1 MSQLADRGEYASLN
15 DRMGHLFAI
24 RIAVAAVTALGGV
37 LRPDALGV
45 PLANILTVTA
55 AYAAA
60 SVILELGRRRSTRLG
75 YSLLTVL
82 LLLDGVYLAAATYA
96 TGGTESPFRFLI
108 YLHLVAVSL
117 LASYRTGLKIALWHS
132 LLLFVVLYA
141 QAANLLPPVDVVPG
155 RAIEFDRMPVVHV
168 TSFWLF
174 ALGTSVFSAINER
187 ELRQRRADLQA
198 MVDVG
203 ARLDEARDPVVQ
215 SRIVLDGLVNHFG
228 FARGLVLG
236 ASDAQVLALATHNAA
251 ATPTSKADPDA
262 IVRRAWDER
271 RPLPV
276 RRLDATTNPFLTT
289 VMPDAQ
295 NVLVTP
301 MIADGRPVGAIV
313 LEQGGR
319 RIFGIQRRIVSIVA
333 QLASIGALNLRNAVL
348 LRHVQDL
355 AERDSLT
362 GAANRH
368 MFQASLERALDP
380 ESAPHRA
387 DRVSAV
393 LFVDLDDFKV
403 VNDSLGHHAG
413 DALLVAVT
421 ERISDLVRDTDLV
434 ARLGGDE
441 FAILTSDT
449 PDLARSRSMAERL
462 VRELRAPYMLDDRV
476 VSVTAS
482 IGIASARDAVGGAG
496 DMVRNADVAMYM
508 AKANGKAGFAV
519 FDPGMHAAI
528 RDRHELASE
537 LQRAV
542 ELDQLRLVY
551 QPIVELETRRMAGAE
566 ALVRWD
572 HPERGTISPGQ
583 FIEIAEENG
592 SILPIGRWVLRE
604 ACRQTGEWQRE
615 GAVPADLFLS
625 VNVSAREIQ
634 QTGFIEGVR
643 ETLAESGIDPRRLVL
658 EITET
663 ALLRATPSTIATLDD
678 LRSLGVRVSIDDFGT
693 GYFSLSHLRQ
703 FPVDVLK
710 IASEFVQGA
719 DAGDR
724 SSALAGAIVAL
735 GRSLHIDTVAE
746 GIESVEQAERM
757 RTLGCTYGQG
767 YLFSR
772 PLGGAQ
778 FRDQAEQA
786 GPPEPAVASDPVP
799 QRADERARKRRTPRT
814 RRTVA
819 APGL

>member
-1 MSQLADRGEYASLN
+1 VSLSPDRGEYASLN
-15 DRMGHLFAI
+15 DRMGYLFAI
-24 RIAVAAVTALGGV
+24 RMAVAIVTLIAGAI
-37 LRPDALGV
+37 RPEVLGV
-45 PLANILTVTA
+45 PYGTV
-55 AYAAA
+55 A
-60 SVILELGRRRSTRLG
+60 SVAIGYAVVSVVFEAMRRNSTRFG
-75 YSLLTVL
+75 YSLLTVML
-82 LLLDGVYLAAATYA
+82 LIDGAFLATAMYV
-96 TGGTESPFRFLI
+96 TGGTQSPFRFLI

-141 QAANLLPPVDVVPG
+141 QAAHLVPPVDVVPG
-155 RAIEFDRMPVVHV
+155 RDIEFDRMPVLNV

-174 ALGTSVFSAINER
+174 ALATSIFSALNER

-198 MVDVG
+198 LVDVG

-215 SRIVLDGLVNHFG
+215 SRIVLDGLVDRFG
-228 FARGLVLG
+228 FVRGLILG
-236 ASDAQVLALATHNAA
+236 ATDGQLLVLASHGV
-251 ATPTSKADPDA
+251 ADPPTTRIDPDV
-262 IVRRAWDER
+262 IVKRAWDQR

-276 RRLDATTNPFLTT
+276 RKLDPVANPFLAAA
-289 VMPDAQ
+289 MADAR
-295 NVLVTP
+295 NVLVSP
-301 MIADGRPVGAIV
+301 MLADGRPVGAIV
-313 LEQGGR
+313 LEYG
-319 RIFGIQRRIVSIVA
+319 QRRTLGIERRVVSVVG
-333 QLASIGALNLRNAVL
+333 QLASIAALNLRNAVL

-362 GAANRH
+362 GAANRR
-368 MFQASLERALDP
+368 MFQLSLERVLEP

-393 LFVDLDDFKV
+393 LFIDLDDFKV
-403 VNDSLGHHAG
+403 VNDSLGHAAG
-413 DALLVAVT
+413 DSLLVAVT
-421 ERISDLVRDTDLV
+421 ERIAGLVRDNDLV

-441 FAILTSDT
+441 FAVLTTDK
-449 PDLARSRSMAERL
+449 PDLARARAMAERL
-462 VRELRAPYMLDDRV
+462 VRELRTPYIIDGKPV
-476 VSVTAS
+476 HVSAS
-482 IGIASARDAVGGAG
+482 IGIASARDAVDGAR
-496 DMVRNADVAMYM
+496 DLVRNADVAMYM

-528 RDRHELASE
+528 RDRHELAAE

-572 HPERGTISPGQ
+572 HPERGTIAPGQ

-592 SILPIGRWVLRE
+592 AILPIGRWVLRE
-604 ACRQTGEWQRE
+604 ACRQTGAWQRE
-615 GAVPADLFLS
+615 GAVPDDLFLS

-634 QTGFIEGVR
+634 QAGFVHGVR
-643 ETLAESGIDPRRLVL
+643 ETLAESGIDPNRLVL

-663 ALLRATPSTIATLDD
+663 ALLRATPATIGTLDE
-678 LRSLGVRVSIDDFGT
+678 LRGLGVRIVIDDFGT

-703 FPVDVLK
+703 FPVDLLK

-719 DAGDR
+719 DSGDR

-735 GRSLHIDTVAE
+735 GRSLDIRTVAE
-746 GIESVEQAERM
+746 GIETVEQAERM
-757 RTLGCTYGQG
+757 RSLGCMYGQG

-772 PLGGAQ
+772 PISGTA
-778 FRDQAEQA
+778 FRSQASDATQAEA
-786 GPPEPAVASDPVP
+786 DGATDVAAPEKPV
-799 QRADERARKRRTPRT
+799 RRRGSRT
-814 RRTVA
+814 RRQA
-819 APGL
+819 LAPNPG

>member
-1 MSQLADRGEYASLN
+1 MTHAPDRGDYAALN
-15 DRMGHLFAI
+15 DRMGYLFAI
-24 RIAVAAVTALGGV
+24 RVAVAIVTVVGAAI
-37 LRPDALGV
+37 RPEALGV
-45 PLANILTVTA
+45 PFATVATITG
-55 AYAAA
+55 AYAFIAIA
-60 SVILELGRRRSTRLG
+60 LEIARRRSGRFG
-75 YSLLTVL
+75 FGLLTVL
-82 LLLDGVYLAAATYA
+82 LLIDGVYLAAATYA
-96 TGGTESPFRFLI
+96 TGGTQSPFRFLI

-141 QAANLLPPVDVVPG
+141 QAASLLPAVDVLPG
-155 RAIEFDRMPVVHV
+155 RAIEFDRMPVLHV

-174 ALGTSVFSAINER
+174 ALATSVFSAINER
-187 ELRQRRADLQA
+187 ELRQRRTDLQA

-203 ARLDEARDPVVQ
+203 SRLDEARDPVVQ
-215 SRIVLDGLVNHFG
+215 SRIVLEGLVDRFG

-236 ASDAQVLALATHNAA
+236 ASDGQVLALATHATET
-251 ATPTSKADPDA
+251 TPTTKVDPDA
-262 IVRRAWDER
+262 IIGRAWDQR

-276 RRLDATTNPFLTT
+276 RTLDAVANPFLAGAL
-289 VMPDAQ
+289 PGAR
-295 NVLVTP
+295 NLLVSP

-313 LEQGGR
+313 LEMGSR
-319 RIFGIQRRIVSIVA
+319 RRFGIERRVVSVVA
-333 QLASIGALNLRNAVL
+333 QLASMAALNLRNAVL

-362 GAANRH
+362 GAANRR
-368 MFQASLERALDP
+368 MFQVSLERVLD
-380 ESAPHRA
+380 SASAHPA
-387 DRVSAV
+387 DQVSAV
-393 LFVDLDDFKV
+393 LFIDLDDFKI
-403 VNDSLGHHAG
+403 VNDSLGHSAG

-421 ERISDLVRDTDLV
+421 ERIAGMVRDSDLV

-441 FAILTSDT
+441 FAILTTDG
-449 PDLARSRSMAERL
+449 PDLARARSMAERL
-462 VRELRAPYMLDDRV
+462 VRELRAPYLINGKPV
-476 VSVTAS
+476 LVTAS
-482 IGIASARDAVGGAG
+482 IGIASARDAIDGAR

-508 AKANGKAGFAV
+508 AKANGKSGFAV

-551 QPIVELETRRMAGAE
+551 QPIVELETRRLAGAE

-572 HPERGTISPGQ
+572 HPERGTIAPGQ

-592 SILPIGRWVLRE
+592 AILPIGRWVLRE
-604 ACRQTGEWQRE
+604 ACRQTGAWQRE
-615 GAVPADLFLS
+615 GAVPDDLFLS

-634 QTGFIEGVR
+634 QAGFIEGVR
-643 ETLAESGIDPRRLVL
+643 ETLVESGIDPRRLVL

-663 ALLRATPSTIATLDD
+663 ALLQATPTTISTLLA
-678 LRSLGVRVSIDDFGT
+678 LRDLGVRVVIDDFGT

-703 FPVDVLK
+703 FPVDILK
-710 IASEFVQGA
+710 VASEFVQGA

-735 GRSLHIDTVAE
+735 ARSLDITTVAE
-746 GIESVEQAERM
+746 GIETLEQAERM
-757 RTLGCTYGQG
+757 RALGCTYGQG

-772 PLGGAQ
+772 PLAGAAFQ
-778 FRDQAEQA
+778 SQA
-786 GPPEPAVASDPVP
+786 GEPARAAATAVANGQAAP
-799 QRADERARKRRTPRT
+799 KRRSSRPTKRVRGLAVNPTPS
-814 RRTVA
+814 
-819 APGL
+819 